1 MVERD
6 RGIEGICRDVERP
19 DVYLES
25 FVVTSW
31 ADHLRQH
38 ERVTRA
44 DSALEQSVR
53 RHTRGDPS
61 SGT

>member
-1 MVERD
+1 
-6 RGIEGICRDVERP
+6 
-19 DVYLES
+19 
-25 FVVTSW
+25 VVTSW

-61 SGT
+61 SGTWFTRNPRT